1 MAASLA
7 GKLLVATPSL
17 VDPNF
22 ARTVVLICEHNG
34 EGALGVVLNRPMEH
48 ATIGEHLPEWAP
60 FVSTPPV
67 IFQGGPVEPA
77 TALAL
82 GELTG
87 AGAQDGWSRV
97 TGRAGLLSL
106 SREPAAF
113 ADDLERMRVFS
124 GYAGWS
130 KGQLDGEVEAEAW
143 FIVEPEPGDLF
154 TGEPGTLWRR
164 VLRRQSSKL
173 AIFAYFPTDPRAN

>member
-1 MAASLA
+1 
-7 GKLLVATPSL
+7 
-17 VDPNF
+17 
-22 ARTVVLICEHNG
+22 
-34 EGALGVVLNRPMEH
+34 MEH
-48 ATIGEHLPEWAP
+48 ATIGEHLPAWAP

-87 AGAQDGWSRV
+87 AGARDGWSRV

-113 ADDLERMRVFS
+113 ADELERILGVL
-124 GYAGWS
+124 
-130 KGQLDGEVEAEAW
+130 KGD
-143 FIVEPEPGDLF
+143 
-154 TGEPGTLWRR
+154 
-164 VLRRQSSKL
+164 
-173 AIFAYFPTDPRAN
+173 

>member
-22 ARTVVLICEHNG
+22 ARTVVLICEHNA

-48 ATIGEHLPEWAP
+48 ATIGEHLPAWAP

-87 AGAQDGWSRV
+87 AGARADKVGV
-97 TGRAGLLSL
+97 GRRPPRL
-106 SREPAAF
+106 SRS
-113 ADDLERMRVFS
+113 ADS
-124 GYAGWS
+124 ACQKS
-130 KGQLDGEVEAEAW
+130 
-143 FIVEPEPGDLF
+143 
-154 TGEPGTLWRR
+154 
-164 VLRRQSSKL
+164 LR
-173 AIFAYFPTDPRAN
+173 ARA